1 MIRKILVAL
10 LLLTSVTFLAQRTNS
25 SPYSY
30 FGIGEEFTS
39 TTVEQSSMGGI
50 GVAFSHYKYLNF
62 TNPAA
67 YSDLRYTT
75 YSFGLLN
82 TDLTIKSNTSTQ
94 NVNSTSLSYVALA
107 FPIGDK
113 AGFSIGLQPVSS
125 VGYSLSNS
133 LTDAITGKTTEIS
146 LLAGSGGVNR
156 VYGSFGIKVYK
167 GLSLGLE
174 ADYSFGNIEN
184 SIYKQKAD
192 VSLGTKYKETLNLE
206 GGSLK
211 LGAQYQKEL
220 KNKLTLNAGATVKLG
235 NDLNVTGESL
245 TYSLT
250 LSGSGSEFVRDTLA
264 VLDPLDGEYK
274 KLVSIDGNF
283 KLPIKS
289 TLGVGIGEFDKWYAG
304 LEYENQDAISSTGL
318 LLGVNDA
325 YRYGSSN
332 RYSLG
337 GFYLPKINSI
347 SSYWERVT
355 YRAGVRF
362 EKTGLSVK
370 GSGNTTNFTPIDDF
384 GISFGLGLPLKHL
397 STVNMGFE
405 FGKRGTTANNLIQE
419 NYFNF
424 RLSLSLTDT
433 SWFQKRKID

>member
-82 TDLTIKSNTSTQ
+82 TDLTIKSNTTEQ

-107 FPIGDK
+107 FPLSKK

-133 LTDAITGKTTEIS
+133 LLDSNGEASEIS
-146 LLAGSGGVNR
+146 LLAGNGGINR

-184 SIYKQKAD
+184 SIINQKAD
-192 VSLGTKYKETLNLE
+192 VTLATKYNETLNLE

-220 KNKLTLNAGATVKLG
+220 KNKLTINAGATVKLG
-235 NDLNVTGESL
+235 NNLNVTGESL

-250 LSGSGSEFVRDTLA
+250 ISGSGSEFIRDTLA
-264 VLDPLDGEYK
+264 NQNGE
-274 KLVSIDGNF
+274 KLFAIDGDF

-289 TLGVGIGEFDKWYAG
+289 TLGVGIGKFDKWYAG

-318 LLGVNDA
+318 LSGVNGA
-325 YRYGSSN
+325 YRYGSSK
-332 RYSLG
+332 RFSLG
-337 GFYLPKINSI
+337 GFYLPKVNSI
-347 SSYWERVT
+347 SSYWDRVT
-355 YRAGVRF
+355 YRAGIRF
-362 EKTGLSVK
+362 EETGLLVD
-370 GSGNTTNFTPIDDF
+370 GTGNSTNFTPIDDF

-433 SWFQKRKID
+433 NWFQKRKID

>member
-1 MIRKILVAL
+1 MIKKILVAL

-67 YSDLRYTT
+67 FSDLRYTT

-82 TDLTIKSNTSTQ
+82 TDLTIKSNTINQ

-107 FPIGDK
+107 FPLSKK

-133 LTDAITGKTTEIS
+133 LTDSSGEVSEIS
-146 LLAGSGGVNR
+146 LLSGNGGVNR

-174 ADYSFGNIEN
+174 LDYSFGNIEN
-184 SIYKQKAD
+184 SIVNQKAD
-192 VSLGTKYKETLNLE
+192 VSLATKYNETLNLE

-211 LGAQYQKEL
+211 LGAQYKKEF

-250 LSGSGSEFVRDTLA
+250 ISGAGSEFIRDTLA
-264 VLDPLDGEYK
+264 NQDGD
-274 KLVSIDGNF
+274 KLFDIDGDF

-289 TLGVGIGEFDKWYAG
+289 TLGVGVGKFDKWYAG

-318 LLGVNDA
+318 LSGINGA

-332 RYSLG
+332 RISLG
-337 GFYLPKINSI
+337 GFYLPKVNSI

-362 EKTGLSVK
+362 EETGLLVDGTGDS
-370 GSGNTTNFTPIDDF
+370 SIFTPIDDF
-384 GISFGLGLPLKHL
+384 GISFGLGLPLKQL
-397 STVNMGFE
+397 STVNLGFE

-433 SWFQKRKID
+433 KLFQKRKID